1 MTAVA
6 VIMIMSLFVQPTTTS
21 RAYHYYSYSEIIQK
35 FRDLNEQFPN
45 VTSVY
50 TMQEKYGV
58 HAATSCDGDC
68 DQIVME
74 ITDSTT
80 LPDETR
86 PEMFLSG
93 EVHGNERV
101 GPQAVTELAAYL
113 LENYDRERSGEQA
126 TSWFTRM
133 IKTRNVIIMPTA
145 NAYGYYHNSRT
156 EHNVDP
162 NRDFPYD
169 STANCMKTSAAR
181 AINEMYKH
189 HLFRLAITFHSGM
202 EAIAYEWGSYNHFT
216 SHHTSPY
223 SPDDMAQV
231 RIGQK
236 MRLYVVFHR
245 EYHSHHP
252 LILIK
257 KKQVRRQIRI
267 DRYVPTRTNE
277 RYCVRSTW
285 RHGGLG
291 ICSELGHRTQHT
303 M

>member
-1 MTAVA
+1 MMM
-6 VIMIMSLFVQPTTTS
+6 ILIIMSVLVQPTTPS
-21 RAYHYYSYSEIIQK
+21 RAYRYYSYSEIVRK

-45 VTSVY
+45 VTKVY

-58 HAATSCDGDC
+58 NAATSCDGDC

-74 ITDSTT
+74 ITDMTT

-113 LENYDRERSGEQA
+113 LENYDRERNGEQS

-133 IKTRNVIIMPTA
+133 IKTRNLIIMPTA
-145 NAYGYYHNSRT
+145 NAYGYYHNTRT
-156 EHNVDP
+156 EHSVDP

-169 STANCMKTSAAR
+169 STSSCMKTSAAR

-216 SHHTSPY
+216 SQHTSPH
-223 SPDDMAQV
+223 SPDDSAQV

-236 MRLYVVFHR
+236 MRLYVVVLVSFKHQHSNTNQPSNTGTQTSSDPR
-245 EYHSHHP
+245 EC
-252 LILIK
+252 INK
-257 KKQVRRQIRI
+257 
-267 DRYVPTRTNE
+267 DE
-277 RYCVRSTW
+277 
-285 RHGGLG
+285 
-291 ICSELGHRTQHT
+291 
-303 M
+303 